1 MQITTCLWEKSQ
13 SVGIVIYPPFFTEN
27 IFSGLG
33 WILLFFADFRLKIIL
48 WYSENLEYDISVLLT
63 LPELK

>member
-1 MQITTCLWEKSQ
+1 MSMRKKSQ
-13 SVGIVIYPPFFTEN
+13 SVVIVIYPPFLLRIFFWPRLN
-27 IFSGLG
+27 I
-33 WILLFFADFRLKIIL
+33 IIFFADFRLKIIL